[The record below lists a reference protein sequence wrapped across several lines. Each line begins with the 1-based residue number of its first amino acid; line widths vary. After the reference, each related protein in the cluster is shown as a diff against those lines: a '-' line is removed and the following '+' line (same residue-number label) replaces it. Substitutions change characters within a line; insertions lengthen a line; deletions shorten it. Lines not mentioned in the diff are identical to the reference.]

1 MKFYASLAINNLKKN
16 YHLYLPFIV
25 ITSFLFMISLVLLNL
40 GKSTSFINDYNWR
53 APFDFYSIFSMSG
66 IIMLIMT
73 WIVAWYAHS
82 FIIQQRGS
90 QFGLYQVIGFSKFQ
104 LAKMLFCE
112 NFFCWILIL
121 FFGNLFGLFCS
132 QLGYMVLVRLLNGKT
147 QIFWRLRIVTFF
159 VEAIAITMIFTF
171 LQFYDLFWLWRHHP
185 LKMIKMNSID
195 SKKPK
200 NRWLLLILGT
210 FCLAFAYFLALTS
223 HHPIQ
228 VWGNFLISIILV
240 IIGTYLLYIAGSIF
254 ILKGLQKWR
263 SYYYQPQHFIAIGN
277 LLTRLKQNGAG
288 LASIAILMTMAL
300 VTTSST
306 TMFIFSYQQ
315 LIKLQIPTDIVY
327 TTYDGESGVISSV
340 KNSAKRSGVK
350 IIKDESLKNIESSFM
365 RISQNQI
372 LPLNFNLSSL
382 WLSSSKDRVVNFNLA
397 IFPNN
402 KQNLSSKD
410 VIVYNLHNYQ
420 YSTIKIGKKN
430 FNVKKRLK
438 QFPLTLEKDWTCR
451 ENEVYL
457 FFKNK
462 KVLFQAAHELMPENN
477 MNYSLLE
484 YHYLT
489 IKGSYRQQKK
499 MKLLLKGTNINF
511 RLLISNLTFYPIICN
526 LLIAG
531 ILLSLS
537 FVIITL
543 LILYFKQLSEG
554 YADAKRYATL
564 RRVGLANFEIKKTI
578 KRQLLIMFYLP
589 LFTATVHLFFAF
601 PLINTLFKSFGVN
614 KPQLLLVINLVVLG
628 LFSLIYIAIDHLTS
642 GVYYHIVIKYR
653 HLNNSFFD

>member
-1 MKFYASLAINNLKKN
+1 MKFYASLAVNNLKKN
-16 YHLYLPFIV
+16 YHLYLPFI
-25 ITSFLFMISLVLLNL
+25 IINSFLFMISLVLLNL
-40 GKSTSFINDYNWR
+40 GGSTYFINDYNWR
-53 APFDFYSIFSMSG
+53 SPFDFYGIFSMSG
-66 IIMLIMT
+66 IIMIIMT

-147 QIFWRLRIVTFF
+147 QIFWHLRIVTFF
-159 VEAIAITMIFTF
+159 VEAIAITMIFAF
-171 LQFYDLFWLWRHHP
+171 LEFYDLFWLWRHHP
-185 LKMIKMNSID
+185 LKMIKMNGID

-223 HHPIQ
+223 RQPIL
-228 VWGNFLISIILV
+228 VWSNFLISIILV

-263 SYYYQPQHFIAIGN
+263 NYYYQPQHFIAIGN

-300 VTTSST
+300 VTISST
-306 TMFIFSYQQ
+306 TMLIFSYQQ
-315 LIKLQIPTDIVY
+315 LIKIQIPTDIVY
-327 TTYDGESGVISSV
+327 TNYNGGPSSISLV
-340 KNSAKRSGVK
+340 KKSAKRSGVK
-350 IIKDESLKNIESSFM
+350 IIKDESLKSIETSFM
-365 RISQNQI
+365 KISQNQI
-372 LPLNFNLSSL
+372 VPLNLNLSSL
-382 WLSSSKDRVVNFNLA
+382 WLLSSKDRVVNFKLA
-397 IFPNN
+397 ILPNN
-402 KQNLSSKD
+402 KLNLSSKD
-410 VIVYNLHNYQ
+410 VIGYNLHNYQ
-420 YSTIKIGKKN
+420 YSTIKIGNKK
-430 FNVKKRLK
+430 FNIKKRLK
-438 QFPLTLEKDWTCR
+438 QFPLTLEKDWACR

-462 KVLFQAAHELMPENN
+462 KVLLQAANELTPENN
-477 MNYSLLE
+477 IKYSLPE

-489 IKGSYRQQKK
+489 VKGSYRQQKK
-499 MKLLLKGTNINF
+499 MKLLLKRESINF
-511 RLLISNLTFYPIICN
+511 RLLISNLTLYPIICN

-601 PLINTLFKSFGVN
+601 PLINAFFKSFGVN

-653 HLNNSFFD
+653 RLNNSFFD